1 MVVPV
6 RRDAIA
12 LLALA
17 GLAVALTFG
26 RWGNPPQWK
35 PDALFYEA
43 QLLEIRGVP
52 KAEALHRV
60 FTGPLAA
67 PRREDEA
74 QKAPEQKPRVS
85 DPAWVTYSAQ
95 FYRRRWVV
103 PILGAAIEP
112 VFGTNSLQIVSL
124 TGFALVGPLLYL
136 LLRRRFGRLPSVL
149 AAGACVALPPLRY
162 WAEMPQTDSFAVA
175 MEALA
180 LLAAMLAL
188 ERGRRWYP
196 FFLLSMLLLAFTRDA
211 SAIVLVAVAWLALRT
226 RSTRSYVLV
235 AGAAVATALPPLFFG
250 APLRVSLA
258 YMFDNFYIPSDTS
271 WGFVLGQYPK
281 GFRRV
286 EIQDVDYLTHHPLT
300 GLAVVGGL
308 LALYALRRR
317 DPLVMLGR
325 AAGIACL
332 GLVALQPN
340 PTGLRLELVFIP
352 VLAVGLALLL
362 ATVLP
367 LVAPTTTRVMRRRA
381 GSLA

>member
-1 MVVPV
+1 MLVLV
-6 RRDAIA
+6 A
-12 LLALA
+12 
-17 GLAVALTFG
+17 LAVALTFG
-26 RWGNPPQWK
+26 RWGDPPQWK

-43 QLLEIRGVP
+43 QLLEVRGVP
-52 KAEALHRV
+52 QAEALHRV

-67 PRREDEA
+67 PRRLDEE
-74 QKAPEQKPRVS
+74 QKRAEQKPRVS
-85 DPAWVTYSAQ
+85 DPGWVTYSAQ

-112 VFGTNSLQIVSL
+112 VFGTDSLQIVSL

-136 LLRRRFGRLPSVL
+136 LLRLRFGRLPSLL
-149 AAGACVALPPLRY
+149 AAAACVSLPPLRY

-196 FFLLSMLLLAFTRDA
+196 FFLASMFLLAFTRDA
-211 SAIVLVAVAWLALRT
+211 SAIVLVALAWVAFRT
-226 RSTRSYVLV
+226 RSRRSYALV
-235 AGAAVATALPPLFFG
+235 AGAAAATALPPLIFG
-250 APLRVSLA
+250 APLQVQLA
-258 YMFDNFYIPSDTS
+258 YMFRDFYVPDDTS
-271 WGFVLGQYPK
+271 WGYVLRQFPK

-286 EIQDVDYLTHHPLT
+286 EIQDVDYLTHHPFT

-308 LALYALRRR
+308 LALYGLRRR
-317 DPLVMLGR
+317 EPLVMLAR
-325 AAGIACL
+325 AAGVACL

-340 PTGLRLELVFIP
+340 PTGLRLELVFVP
-352 VLAVGLALLL
+352 VLAVGLALLA
-362 ATVLP
+362 ATA
-367 LVAPTTTRVMRRRA
+367 APYATLTRIRGKGPRA

>member
-1 MVVPV
+1 M
-6 RRDAIA
+6 
-12 LLALA
+12 LGLA

-26 RWGNPPQWK
+26 TWGNPPQWK

-74 QKAPEQKPRVS
+74 QKAAVQKPRVS
-85 DPAWVTYSAQ
+85 DPGWVSYSAQ

-103 PILGAAIEP
+103 PILAAAIEP
-112 VFGTNSLQIVSL
+112 VFGTNSIQIVSL
-124 TGFALVGPLLYL
+124 TGFVLVGPLLYL
-136 LLRRRFGRLPSVL
+136 LLRLRFGRLPSVL
-149 AAGACVALPPLRY
+149 AAAACVALPPLRY

-188 ERGRRWYP
+188 DRGKRWYP
-196 FFLLSMLLLAFTRDA
+196 FFLLSMLVLAFTRDA
-211 SAIVLVAVAWLALRT
+211 SAIVLVAVAWLAFRT
-226 RSTRSYVLV
+226 RSRRSYALV
-235 AGAAVATALPPLFFG
+235 AGAAVTTALAPLLFG
-250 APLRVSLA
+250 APLRVQLA
-258 YMFDNFYIPSDTS
+258 YMFDDFYVPNDTS
-271 WGFVLGQYPK
+271 WGFILGQYPK

-286 EIQDVDYLTHHPLT
+286 EIHDVDYLTHHPLT

-308 LALYALRRR
+308 LALYGLKRR
-317 DPLVMLGR
+317 DPLVMLAR

-340 PTGLRLELVFIP
+340 PTALRLELVFVP

-362 ATVLP
+362 ATALP
-367 LVAPTTTRVMRRRA
+367 LAAVTKIRGKHPRA
-381 GSLA
+381 DSLA

>member
-1 MVVPV
+1 M
-6 RRDAIA
+6 
-12 LLALA
+12 LALA

-26 RWGNPPQWK
+26 RWGDPPQWK

-52 KAEALHRV
+52 KTEALHRV

-67 PRREDEA
+67 PRRQDEA
-74 QKAPEQKPRVS
+74 KKRAEAKPRVS
-85 DPAWVTYSAQ
+85 DPAWVEYSAQ

-103 PILGAAIEP
+103 PILAAAIEP
-112 VFGTNSLQIVSL
+112 AFGTNSLQIVSL
-124 TGFALVGPLLYL
+124 TGFVLVGPLLYL
-136 LLRRRFGRLPSVL
+136 LLRLRFGRLPSVL
-149 AAGACVALPPLRY
+149 AAAACVSLPPLRY

-211 SAIVLVAVAWLALRT
+211 SAIVLIAVAWLALRT
-226 RSTRSYVLV
+226 RSRRSYGLV
-235 AGAAVATALPPLFFG
+235 AGAAAATAVPPLVFG

-258 YMFDNFYIPSDTS
+258 YMFDNFYIPADTS

-286 EIQDVDYLTHHPLT
+286 EIQDVDYLTHHPFT

-317 DPLVMLGR
+317 DPLVTMTR
-325 AAGIACL
+325 AAGLACL

-352 VLAVGLALLL
+352 VLAVGLAMLL
-362 ATVLP
+362 AAVSPP
-367 LVAPTTTRVMRRRA
+367 LAERVRYLGSSAARRRA
-381 GSLA
+381 GSPA

>member
-1 MVVPV
+1 M
-6 RRDAIA
+6 
-12 LLALA
+12 LALA

-26 RWGNPPQWK
+26 TWGNPPQWK

-43 QLLEIRGVP
+43 QLLEIRGTP
-52 KAEALHRV
+52 KAKALHRV

-67 PRREDEA
+67 PRRRDEA

-85 DPAWVTYSAQ
+85 DPEWVTYSAQ

-103 PILGAAIEP
+103 PIIGAAIEP

-124 TGFALVGPLLYL
+124 TGFVLVGPLLYL
-136 LLRRRFGRLPSVL
+136 LLRLRFGRLPSLL
-149 AAGACVALPPLRY
+149 APAACVALPPLRY

-188 ERGRRWYP
+188 DRGRRWYP

-226 RSTRSYVLV
+226 RSRRSYALV
-235 AGAAVATALPPLFFG
+235 AGAAATTALPPLLFG

-258 YMFDNFYIPSDTS
+258 YMFDNFYVPNDTS
-271 WGFVLGQYPK
+271 WRFVLGQYPK

-286 EIQDVDYLTHHPLT
+286 EIQDVDYLTHHPFT

-308 LALYALRRR
+308 LALYGLRRR
-317 DPLVMLGR
+317 DPLVTLAR

-367 LVAPTTTRVMRRRA
+367 LVAPTTNRVMRRRA
-381 GSLA
+381 DSLA

>member
-1 MVVPV
+1 VTV
-6 RRDAIA
+6 RRDGLAV
-12 LLALA
+12 LALVA
-17 GLAVALTFG
+17 LAVALTFG

-43 QLLEIRGVP
+43 QLLEIRGIP
-52 KAEALHRV
+52 RAEALHRV
-60 FTGPLAA
+60 FSGPLAA
-67 PRREDEA
+67 PRRREEA
-74 QKAPEQKPRVS
+74 EKAPELKPRVS
-85 DPAWVTYSAQ
+85 DPAWVEYSAQ

-136 LLRRRFGRLPSVL
+136 LLRLRFTRLPSLL
-149 AAGACVALPPLRY
+149 AAAACVVLPPLRY

-196 FFLLSMLLLAFTRDA
+196 FFLASMFLLAFTRDA
-211 SAIVLVAVAWLALRT
+211 SAIVLIALVWMAVRT
-226 RSTRSYVLV
+226 RRRRSYALV
-235 AGAAVATALPPLFFG
+235 AGAAVATAVPPLAFG

-258 YMFDNFYIPSDTS
+258 YMFDNFYIPHDTS

-286 EIQDVDYLTHHPLT
+286 EIQDVDYLTHHPFT

-308 LALYALRRR
+308 VALYGLRRR
-317 DPLVMLGR
+317 DPLIMMAR
-325 AAGIACL
+325 AAGVACL

-352 VLAVGLALLL
+352 VLAVGLAM
-362 ATVLP
+362 
-367 LVAPTTTRVMRRRA
+367 LVAAVSPRSFGVPVSAERWARA
-381 GSLA
+381 RAR